1 MAPTPHPAS
10 IVSRSSDTTSRV
22 RNEARRTPVAGL
34 AAGLAL
40 LLAACASPPPP
51 TIVHAF
57 RLLPGSD
64 LRDGIQRYVDEHGLV
79 AGFVATTV
87 GSLTDYTL
95 RFADQANGSSG
106 SGRFEIL
113 ALVGTVSKHGSHLH
127 LTIGDGSGHVLGGHL
142 LAGCKVY
149 TTAEVVLVES
159 TQHVFTR
166 AQDGSTPWAE
176 LQVGFRR

>member
-1 MAPTPHPAS
+1 MGPRSQPPPS
-10 IVSRSSDTTSRV
+10 LSPSSDTASAPG
-22 RNEARRTPVAGL
+22 NNGRRAFAT
-34 AAGLAL
+34 AL
-40 LLAACASPPPP
+40 LVLLAACACPPPP
-51 TIVHAF
+51 TVVHAF

-64 LRDGIQRYVDEHGLV
+64 LRAGIQRYVDEHGIA
-79 AGFVATTV
+79 AGFVGTAV

-95 RFADQANGSSG
+95 RFADQQDGSRG

-113 ALVGTVSKHGSHLH
+113 ALVGTVSQHGSHLH
-127 LTIGDGSGHVLGGHL
+127 LTLGDGSGHVLGGHL
-142 LAGCKVY
+142 LDGCKVY

-159 TQHVFTR
+159 TRHVFTR

>member
-1 MAPTPHPAS
+1 MGSRLPLSPTM
-10 IVSRSSDTTSRV
+10 SRSSDTWSDP
-22 RNEARRTPVAGL
+22 RNVSTGRF
-34 AAGLAL
+34 GLAL
-40 LLAACASPPPP
+40 ALLPLLLASCSTPQPASE
-51 TIVHAF
+51 VHAF

-64 LRDGIQRYVDEHGLV
+64 LLAGIQRYVDEHGLV
-79 AGFVATTV
+79 GGFVATTV
-87 GSLTDYTL
+87 GSLTDYSL
-95 RFADQANGSSG
+95 RFADQKDGSRG

-113 ALVGTVSKHGSHLH
+113 ALVGTVSQHGSHLH
-127 LTIGDGSGHVLGGHL
+127 LTIGDGNGHVLGGHL

-159 TQHVFTR
+159 TRHVFTR